1 MEKFSMDFE
10 RLAKEISDGS
20 NVKVS
25 RKDVERLLGALR
37 KTKLPWELV
46 DLSDF
51 PVPAV
56 FEAMNILEK
65 EEVISIS
72 DGGFKLTA
80 KGKEVTKDVH
90 PVADLSCPSCEGRGI
105 SLERFSDIEKRFAA
119 IQRKRP
125 QAIRNFDQG
134 YVTPKTTLS
143 RFALAYER
151 GDVAGKEILVLG
163 DDDLMS
169 IVLGLSGLPKRITVV
184 EIDKRLTNFIRNTG
198 EREGFEVNVET
209 FDLRHP
215 LPKEHLKKYDA
226 FFTDPPET
234 LPAADAFI
242 GRGISALRSPGS
254 AGYFGFT
261 RREASLTKWYS
272 LQKMLIRYKIV
283 FTDIIHNFNEYVNW
297 GYEEETRAWRL
308 SPIKVRPK
316 KNWYRSA
323 LYRFETMEGFRGNSK
338 DYGDENIYED
348 EESST
353 T

>member
-1 MEKFSMDFE
+1 MDFE
-10 RLAKEISDGS
+10 RLAKEISSGS
-20 NVKVS
+20 DIKVS
-25 RKDVERLLGALR
+25 AKDVERLLGALR

-56 FEAMNILEK
+56 FEAMRILEG
-65 EEVISIS
+65 EDIISMS
-72 DGGFKLTA
+72 DSGFKLTA
-80 KGKEVTKDVH
+80 KGKDVTNYAH
-90 PVADLSCPSCEGRGI
+90 PVEDISCLKCEGRGI
-105 SLERFSDIEKRFAA
+105 NLERFSELQSKFIR
-119 IQRKRP
+119 IQKTRP
-125 QAIRNFDQG
+125 KPVRNFDQG
-134 YVTPKTTLS
+134 YVTPKSTLS
-143 RFALAYER
+143 RFAIAYER
-151 GDVAGKEILVLG
+151 GDVVGKEILVLG

-169 IVLGLSGLPKRITVV
+169 IALGLSALPKRITVV
-184 EIDKRLTNFIRNTG
+184 EIDKRLTDFIQKVAKK
-198 EREGFEVNVET
+198 EGFQVEVQT

-215 LPKEHLKKYDA
+215 LPKGHLKKYDT

-242 GRGISALRSPGS
+242 GRGISALRAPGS

-261 RREASLTKWYS
+261 RREASLTKWYN
-272 LQKMLIRYKIV
+272 LQKMLIQYKIV
-283 FTDIIHNFNEYVNW
+283 FTDIIHNFNEYINW

-308 SPIKVRPK
+308 SPIKVMPK

-323 LYRFETMEGFRGNSK
+323 LYRFETLPGFRGNLK
-338 DYGDENIYED
+338 DYGNENIYED

>member
-1 MEKFSMDFE
+1 MDFE
-10 RLAKEISDGS
+10 RLAKEISS
-20 NVKVS
+20 RSYIKVS
-25 RKDVERLLGALR
+25 AKDVERLLGALK

-56 FEAMNILEK
+56 FEAMRILES
-65 EEVISIS
+65 EDMVSMS
-72 DGGFKLTA
+72 DSGFKLTA
-80 KGKEVTKDVH
+80 KGRESAKAVH
-90 PVADLSCPSCEGRGI
+90 PVEDISCPVCEGRGI
-105 SLERFSDIEKRFAA
+105 SLERFSELQTRFIR
-119 IQRKRP
+119 IQENRP
-125 QAIRNFDQG
+125 KPVRNFDQG
-134 YVTPKTTLS
+134 YVTPKSTLS
-143 RFALAYER
+143 RFAIAYER

-169 IVLGLSGLPKRITVV
+169 IALGLSALPKRITVV
-184 EIDKRLTNFIRNTG
+184 EIDKRLTDFIQNVAD
-198 EREGFEVNVET
+198 EEGFQVEVQT
-209 FDLRHP
+209 FDLRRP
-215 LPKEHLKKYDA
+215 LPKEHLKGYDT

-242 GRGISALRSPGS
+242 GRGISALRAPGS

-261 RREASLTKWYS
+261 RREASLTKWHN
-272 LQKMLIRYKIV
+272 LQKMLIQYKVV

-308 SPIKVRPK
+308 SPVKIMPK

-323 LYRFETMEGFRGNSK
+323 LYRFETLPGFRGNLK

>member
-1 MEKFSMDFE
+1 MDFTHIARE
-10 RLAKEISDGS
+10 VSDRS
-20 NVKVS
+20 KIKVTP
-25 RKDVERLLGALR
+25 KDVERLFGALR
-37 KTKLPWELV
+37 RTGLPWELA

-56 FEAMNILEK
+56 FESVKVLSENGL
-65 EEVISIS
+65 VSIS
-72 DGGFKLTA
+72 DGGFRLTP
-80 KGKEVTKDVH
+80 KGREIANGAH
-90 PVADLSCPSCEGRGI
+90 PVEDISCPFCEGRGI
-105 SLERFSDIEKRFAA
+105 SLERFSGIRRRFLK
-119 IQRKRP
+119 IQKLRP
-125 QAIRNFDQG
+125 QAIRRFDQG

-143 RFALAYER
+143 RFALSYER
-151 GDVAGKEILVLG
+151 GDVVGKEIIILG

-169 IVLGLSGLPKRITVV
+169 LVLGLSGLPKRITVV
-184 EIDKRLTNFIRNTG
+184 EIDERLIKFIGDTAKK
-198 EREGFEVNVET
+198 EGFQVEVQR

-215 LPKEHLKKYDA
+215 LPKEHMKKYDT

-234 LPAADAFI
+234 LKAADAFI

-261 RREASLTKWYS
+261 RREASLTKWHS
-272 LQKMLIRYKIV
+272 IQKMLLKYRIV

-308 SPIKVRPK
+308 SPIKEGPK

-323 LYRFETMEGFRGNSK
+323 LYRFETLPGFRGNLK

>member
-1 MEKFSMDFE
+1 MNFSH
-10 RLAKEISDGS
+10 LAKEISS
-20 NVKVS
+20 RSRIRVS
-25 RKDVERLLGALR
+25 SKDVERFLGALR
-37 KTKLPWELV
+37 RVKMPWELA

-56 FEAMNILEK
+56 FESMKVLQEK
-65 EEVISIS
+65 EIISIS
-72 DGGFKLTA
+72 DSGVQLTQ
-80 KGKEVTKDVH
+80 KGKEIARDLH
-90 PVADLSCPSCEGRGI
+90 PVEDISCPKCEGRGI
-105 SLERFSDIEKRFAA
+105 SSERFSELEKRFLK
-119 IQRKRP
+119 IQKNRP
-125 QAIRNFDQG
+125 QAIRRFDQG
-134 YVTPKTTLS
+134 YVTPRTTLS

-151 GDVAGKEILVLG
+151 GDVVGKEIIVLG

-169 IVLGLSGLPKRITVV
+169 IVLGLSGLTKRITVV
-184 EIDKRLTNFIRNTG
+184 EIDKRLTDFIKSTG
-198 EREGFEVNVET
+198 EKEGFQVVVET

-215 LPKEHLKKYDA
+215 LPKEHIKKYDT

-234 LPAADAFI
+234 LKAADAFI
-242 GRGISALRSPGS
+242 GRGISALRAPGS

-261 RREASLTKWYS
+261 RREASLTKWYGV
-272 LQKMLIRYKIV
+272 QKMLLKYRIV

-308 SPIKVRPK
+308 SPVKVRPR

-323 LYRFETMEGFRGNSK
+323 LYRFETLDGFRGNFK
-338 DYGDENIYED
+338 DYGKENIYED

>member
-1 MEKFSMDFE
+1 MNFTHI
-10 RLAKEISDGS
+10 AKEVSDRS
-20 NVKVS
+20 KITVTP
-25 RKDVERLLGALR
+25 KDVERLFGALG
-37 KTKLPWELV
+37 KTGLPWELA
-46 DLSDF
+46 DFSDF

-56 FEAMNILEK
+56 FESMKVLSENGL
-65 EEVISIS
+65 VSIS
-72 DGGFKLTA
+72 DGGFKLTP
-80 KGKEVTKDVH
+80 KGREVTNHVH
-90 PVADLSCPSCEGRGI
+90 PVEDISCSFCEGRGI
-105 SLERFSDIEKRFAA
+105 DLGEFSEIGKRFLR
-119 IQRKRP
+119 IQRLRP
-125 QAIRNFDQG
+125 QAIRRFDQG

-143 RFALAYER
+143 RLAISYER
-151 GDVAGKEILVLG
+151 GDIAGKEIIVLG

-184 EIDKRLTNFIRNTG
+184 EIDERLTDFIKSTAKK
-198 EREGFEVNVET
+198 EGFQVEVQG

-215 LPKEHLKKYDA
+215 LPKEYIKRYDT

-234 LPAADAFI
+234 LKAADAFI
-242 GRGISALRSPGS
+242 GRGISALRAPGS

-261 RREASLTKWYS
+261 RREASLTKWHGI
-272 LQKMLIRYKIV
+272 QKMLLKYRIV

-308 SPIKVRPK
+308 SPVKVRPK

-323 LYRFETMEGFRGNSK
+323 LYRFETLPGFKGNLK
-338 DYGDENIYED
+338 DYGRENIYED